1 MFRDSLQNPKTDVNK
16 RCAKKRC
23 KYVGDVPK
31 AGVSERF
38 ARPAS
43 NSNPYK
49 NFKASQK
56 LMPAGSFSSN
66 FGFFP
71 NQERSVFKKAVGT
84 D

>member
-1 MFRDSLQNPKTDVNK
+1 MSYELKVFYVAGFKTQKTDVNK
-16 RCAKKRC
+16 RCAKNRC

-49 NFKASQK
+49 NFKASQ
-56 LMPAGSFSSN
+56 
-66 FGFFP
+66 
-71 NQERSVFKKAVGT
+71 
-84 D
+84 